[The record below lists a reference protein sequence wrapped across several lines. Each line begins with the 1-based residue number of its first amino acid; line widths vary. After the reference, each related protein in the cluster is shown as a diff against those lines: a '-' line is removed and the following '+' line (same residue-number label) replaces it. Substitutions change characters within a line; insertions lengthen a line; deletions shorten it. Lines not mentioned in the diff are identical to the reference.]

1 MGKWDSGSDFLFFFE
16 QLQRKRDKVCKD
28 AGGLPDYFAF
38 ASANSLT
45 KVHLIARVRVTFHLP
60 PYLVEE
66 LSLF

>member
-1 MGKWDSGSDFLFFFE
+1 MIFFFFE